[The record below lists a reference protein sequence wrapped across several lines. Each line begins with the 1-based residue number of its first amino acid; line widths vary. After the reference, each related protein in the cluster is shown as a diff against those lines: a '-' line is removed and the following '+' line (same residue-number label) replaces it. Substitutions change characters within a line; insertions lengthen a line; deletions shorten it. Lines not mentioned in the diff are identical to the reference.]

1 MSRNDYYGQSSQF
14 RGLPY
19 TGLRLAIELMA
30 EESSHPSGA
39 LIFKR
44 TGHLDRKGKVGL
56 RTRLEPSNGLLD
68 YLAQSGLVFPGHP
81 KGFTAWQ
88 RRLKALII
96 KSSILWIAVYLQMN
110 EY

>member
-39 LIFKR
+39 LLFKR

-56 RTRLEPSNGLLD
+56 RTRLEPSTGLLD
-68 YLAQSGLVFPGHP
+68 YFGSIWFGFSGSSERFKQS
-81 KGFTAWQ
+81 
-88 RRLKALII
+88 
-96 KSSILWIAVYLQMN
+96 
-110 EY
+110 